1 MGNRKRGTL
10 FGKINTLLYRDL
22 LEEAPQIINDEL
34 LENKLYKFIT
44 DRFTIGISY
53 TEEHL
58 KLLANEIKEE
68 FKLDYTT
75 NKLST
80 ILNQIYII
88 ELRKIR
94 SVTGIDDSFYR
105 NIVPNLVTGK
115 KQMRINTIKSF
126 ISISDLEK
134 ELHLENDNTIS
145 NMIVKRK
152 SKYLAQLTDQEKE
165 VLQNLDGVF

>member
-1 MGNRKRGTL
+1 
-10 FGKINTLLYRDL
+10 
-22 LEEAPQIINDEL
+22 

-88 ELRKIR
+88 ESIRNKKLR
-94 SVTGIDDSFYR
+94 GIDNSFYR
-105 NIVPNLVTGK
+105 NILPNPRK
-115 KQMRINTIKSF
+115 NEKYNYHTIKSF

-134 ELHLENDNTIS
+134 ELHLENDNTIG
-145 NMIVKRK
+145 NMIERRK
-152 SKYLAQLTDQEKE
+152 SKYINQLSEQEKE
-165 VLQNLDGVF
+165 VLQNLEGVF

>member
-1 MGNRKRGTL
+1 M
-10 FGKINTLLYRDL
+10 
-22 LEEAPQIINDEL
+22 
-34 LENKLYKFIT
+34 
-44 DRFTIGISY
+44 
-53 TEEHL
+53 
-58 KLLANEIKEE
+58 
-68 FKLDYTT
+68 
-75 NKLST
+75 
-80 ILNQIYII
+80 NQIYII

-145 NMIVKRK
+145 NMIAKRK